1 MVDGGE
7 IKSSFQTKTL
17 THPNTLT
24 ETPLITFLAL
34 KSKVFLVIDMSN
46 LSLVNPTIIRVFSK
60 VIGAT
65 YKQTSRASFPTD
77 YETGTVAVF
86 VELNGFGTDAQV
98 TLQSTVA
105 EGSIKNIPIG
115 FREEEI

>member
-1 MVDGGE
+1 MVDAGE
-7 IKSSFQTKTL
+7 ITTSFQTKTL

-24 ETPLITFLAL
+24 ETPLITFTSL

-46 LSLVNPTIIRVFSK
+46 LVNPTIIRVFSK

-65 YKQTSRASFPTD
+65 YKQTSRALFPTD
-77 YETGTVAVF
+77 YETGTEAIS
-86 VELNGFGTDAQV
+86 VELNGFGTDVQV
-98 TLQSTVA
+98 TLESTIL

-115 FREEEI
+115 FREVEI